1 MRHESHIDCM
11 LPPFH
16 SHSLIKIGGIKNYG
30 LIFIHYIYNVC
41 KTAYRQWIDFRKQ
54 DFYM

>member
-16 SHSLIKIGGIKNYG
+16 SHSLIKKGGIKNYG